1 MSALR
6 HLYLRGT
13 NFSYTIPNWLY
24 NMTTLERLDLSN
36 NHIQGVLPSAFGRLS
51 QLMYLD
57 LSNNSLEGKLP
68 RFLGNLC
75 NLQHLDL
82 SYNKLNGGAVY
93 ELLGN
98 SSACSAPSLEFLNL
112 ATNKLSGVVPP
123 WFWNHSSQMS
133 FLDLSDN
140 NFHGSITSLSC
151 GVEVYLGSNNF
162 SGPLPN
168 ISSTIQ
174 YLDLS
179 NNLFSGF
186 STAFCEDL
194 VMHRLSFLD
203 LSRNLL
209 SGEIPD
215 CWVFN
220 YVLLEELYLGNNNLT
235 GNIPSSI
242 GSIPSLLSLSLHKNN
257 LEGNLPLSMENQTAI
272 ELLDLSENHFSG
284 ILPLWFGKSLFT
296 LMVLVLRSN
305 NFSGSLPQELCRQT
319 QLQILDV
326 SSNNFSGSIPRCFGN
341 FTAMVRPAYGDRIF
355 DFIPPKGG
363 FSQSTFLVRNGME
376 YEYRNILALV
386 TSMDLSSNNLI
397 GEIPEELTNLYGL
410 LLLNLSNNQLHGK
423 IPEKIDAMKLLESLD
438 VSMNQLIGVI
448 PQGMASLTFLS
459 HLNLSYNNFTGR
471 IPSGT
476 QLQSFTGLSFIGNHD
491 LCGPPLTP
499 SCIGDDTPPEPTTP
513 NFDDK
518 GREHDGGWIDM
529 KWFYI
534 SMPLGFVVG
543 FWGVFAPL
551 ALNKAWRSVYLSF
564 LMT

>member
-1 MSALR
+1 
-6 HLYLRGT
+6 
-13 NFSYTIPNWLY
+13 
-24 NMTTLERLDLSN
+24 
-36 NHIQGVLPSAFGRLS
+36 
-51 QLMYLD
+51 
-57 LSNNSLEGKLP
+57 
-68 RFLGNLC
+68 
-75 NLQHLDL
+75 
-82 SYNKLNGGAVY
+82 
-93 ELLGN
+93 
-98 SSACSAPSLEFLNL
+98 
-112 ATNKLSGVVPP
+112 
-123 WFWNHSSQMS
+123 
-133 FLDLSDN
+133 
-140 NFHGSITSLSC
+140 LSC

-168 ISSTIQ
+168 ISSTIK

-186 STAFCEDL
+186 STAFCED
-194 VMHRLSFLD
+194 VVHDLSFLD

-215 CWVFN
+215 CWVYN

-319 QLQILDV
+319 GLQILDV

-341 FTAMVRPAYGDRIF
+341 FTAMVRPANGDRIF

-397 GEIPEELTNLYGL
+397 GEIPKELTNLYGL
-410 LLLNLSNNQLHGK
+410 LFLNLSNNQLHGK

-471 IPSGT
+471 IPSST

-491 LCGPPLTP
+491 LCGPPLMP

-518 GREHDGGWIDM
+518 GCEHDGGWIDM